1 MTDTKTQ
8 NEILKDRL
16 GTMNAMFDATVLEH
30 PTIQATPELEKEAI
44 AITEAMYKLF
54 KKIQ

>member
-30 PTIQATPELEKEAI
+30 PTIQASEQLEKEAI
-44 AITEAMYKLF
+44 AITEAMYELY